1 MGRGRQ
7 KAKQTKVA
15 RELKYFSP
23 NTDYDALAKE
33 LHGGSSSV
41 GPVTGSGGRTDGF
54 DVGEDEVLDDTSED
68 DDADGVDDD
77 DFDLGVAVNGR

>member
-33 LHGGSSSV
+33 LHGGSSPV
-41 GPVTGSGGRTDGF
+41 GAATGPGRHTDGF
-54 DVGEDEVLDDTSED
+54 DAGEGEVVGDDDSED
-68 DDADGVDDD
+68 DDDSDV
-77 DFDLGVAVNGR
+77 GVAVNGR

>member
-33 LHGGSSSV
+33 LHGGSSPS
-41 GPVTGSGGRTDGF
+41 GPATVPSRHTDGF
-54 DVGEDEVLDDTSED
+54 DAGEGEVVGDDDSED
-68 DDADGVDDD
+68 DDDSDV
-77 DFDLGVAVNGR
+77 GVAVNGR